1 MEGWHIAIIL
11 KPLGLLI
18 LLCCTRLMA
27 EPFKRYM
34 PDCWLKRVLFISW
47 KV

>member
-1 MEGWHIAIIL
+1 MEGWMLAVVL
-11 KPLGLLI
+11 KPLGLLV
-18 LLCCTRLMA
+18 LLCGTRALA
-27 EPFKRYM
+27 APVRRYM